1 MYRIVNKE
9 VLAPDISLIEI
20 KAPLV
25 AGKAKAGQFVI
36 LRLWEGGERIPLTIA
51 DFDRERGTITCVFQ
65 EVGKTTR
72 QLGTLEAG
80 DKLKDFAGPLGLPSR
95 IQNFGSVVCIGGGVG
110 VAPVYPIAR
119 ALKDAGNEVTGIV
132 GARNR
137 ELLFWEDRMRAACN
151 RLLVATD
158 DGSYGLHG
166 FVTDLLRE
174 VIGEKKEL
182 DLCIAIGP
190 LPMMRAVSSLTRE
203 YGLKT
208 VVSLNSIM
216 VDGTGMCGCC
226 RVTVGGETKIKSFSE
241 YT

>member
-80 DKLKDFAGPLGLPSR
+80 DKLKDFAGPL
-95 IQNFGSVVCIGGGVG
+95 
-110 VAPVYPIAR
+110 
-119 ALKDAGNEVTGIV
+119 
-132 GARNR
+132 
-137 ELLFWEDRMRAACN
+137 
-151 RLLVATD
+151 
-158 DGSYGLHG
+158 
-166 FVTDLLRE
+166 
-174 VIGEKKEL
+174 
-182 DLCIAIGP
+182 
-190 LPMMRAVSSLTRE
+190 
-203 YGLKT
+203 
-208 VVSLNSIM
+208 
-216 VDGTGMCGCC
+216 
-226 RVTVGGETKIKSFSE
+226 
-241 YT
+241 